1 MLKESKLKILWFSN
15 TPANGVLGMGI
26 NSLGSGTWLQTLDLA
41 LQDKVDL
48 NIAFYHS
55 ENIHFTVG
63 NTNYFGIAKYK
74 NYLEKIKYKILERFF
89 DYVFDTEHLNEYLKI
104 VDLVKPDLIHIHG
117 TENPFGCLIGKI
129 SNPIIV
135 SIQGLTNSVLRFYS
149 VGIGEKYLKTRQFS
163 FKSSKEL
170 FFPTN
175 FNNAKEKFIKMSV
188 IERKN
193 LVNCQHIIGRT
204 EWDKMITSVLAP
216 KSTYYHNDEIMR
228 KEFYSNEWS
237 HIQNNS
243 KEIII
248 HTTSD
253 NVYYKGLETI
263 CDTILLLNTY
273 GYNCIWNVAG
283 INPTDLIVSVV
294 KKRLKQEY
302 PHKSI
307 NFLGKLST
315 IELLDKMLKA
325 NCFVMAS
332 HIENSSNSLCEAMLI
347 GMPSIATNAGGTSS
361 IMTHRIDGILVQ
373 PGDCFSLAAAII
385 ELFQNKELAICIGK
399 NARTKSLNRHSKEK
413 IINDLLNTYNTILS

>member
-149 VGIGEKYLKTRQFS
+149 VGI
-163 FKSSKEL
+163 
-170 FFPTN
+170 
-175 FNNAKEKFIKMSV
+175 
-188 IERKN
+188 
-193 LVNCQHIIGRT
+193 C
-204 EWDKMITSVLAP
+204 
-216 KSTYYHNDEIMR
+216 
-228 KEFYSNEWS
+228 
-237 HIQNNS
+237 
-243 KEIII
+243 
-248 HTTSD
+248 
-253 NVYYKGLETI
+253 
-263 CDTILLLNTY
+263 
-273 GYNCIWNVAG
+273 
-283 INPTDLIVSVV
+283 
-294 KKRLKQEY
+294 
-302 PHKSI
+302 
-307 NFLGKLST
+307 
-315 IELLDKMLKA
+315 
-325 NCFVMAS
+325 
-332 HIENSSNSLCEAMLI
+332 
-347 GMPSIATNAGGTSS
+347 
-361 IMTHRIDGILVQ
+361 
-373 PGDCFSLAAAII
+373 
-385 ELFQNKELAICIGK
+385 
-399 NARTKSLNRHSKEK
+399 
-413 IINDLLNTYNTILS
+413 